1 MTTKRRL
8 SASVDAELVAVAQ
21 QAVTGGHAESI
32 SAWVNDALRL
42 KADHDRRLQALDEFL
57 AAYEAEHGEITDDE
71 MRDAA
76 RRARER
82 AIVVRGNPEQRSPGQ
97 PARPGSCLM
106 LVLDAGA
113 FVAVERGSRNVVAL
127 VKRERLA
134 GRPPVTSGGVVAQ
147 VWRGGSGRQAPMAR
161 LLAGTDV
168 APVDDRLGRR
178 AGMLLARSGQSDAID
193 ATVVCL
199 AADGDDILTSDPGDL
214 RALAEAAEIH
224 VELVPV

>member
-1 MTTKRRL
+1 
-8 SASVDAELVAVAQ
+8 
-21 QAVTGGHAESI
+21 
-32 SAWVNDALRL
+32 
-42 KADHDRRLQALDEFL
+42 
-57 AAYEAEHGEITDDE
+57 
-71 MRDAA
+71 
-76 RRARER
+76 
-82 AIVVRGNPEQRSPGQ
+82 
-97 PARPGSCLM
+97 M

-113 FVAVERGSRNVVAL
+113 FAAVERGSRDVVAL

-147 VWRGGSGRQAPMAR
+147 VWRGGSGRQAPVAR